1 MTHCIRQG
9 FFTGSWQGILGLAKL
24 SADVANKVA
33 TKVRRIR
40 VLPVVVEKLSSQGT
54 LPRPQMPQEI
64 GQWLTAEKDR
74 WAKVVKESGFK
85 IE

>member
-9 FFTGSWQGILGLAKL
+9 FFTGSWQGILGPAKL
-24 SADVANKVA
+24 SADVANKV
-33 TKVRRIR
+33 TTEVRRIR
-40 VLPVVVEKLSSQGT
+40 ALPDVVEKLSSQGT
-54 LPRPQMPQEI
+54 LSRPQLPQEM
-64 GQWLTAEKDR
+64 GQWLAAEKDR